1 MDAVREDFRSIAFVG
16 TPCNI
21 DAVSKMFDSPTGMLK
36 YFMRCHVLKI
46 GLFCMDSFAPEAI
59 YPFFESE
66 GIDLSKVQK
75 MDINKGKFHLY
86 YDPKGEPIKS
96 YTIKQLDKFKSSSC
110 NFCTDLT
117 AENSDISVGSVG
129 SGANKNTV
137 FARSGI
143 GTEIMEDAAEKGYLK
158 IEPFN
163 AINLNAVLFLAKLKK
178 VSQYTVRK
186 RKVFIVK
193 DAIEKE
199 EPRIETKPE
208 EEQLDVKPPLGTRR
222 FLSVSKDM
230 NEEDKIL
237 NVTLMNTIGFVL
249 EDLKIRIVTVEEL
262 FEKRP
267 WITTIK
273 EIFPY
278 ETIEI
283 GYPLDLPDGEPLKA
297 NILVEASAEAF
308 GKIFSRTL
316 KIAPKE

>member
-1 MDAVREDFRSIAFVG
+1 AFVG

-59 YPFFESE
+59 YPFFEKE

-86 YDPKGEPIKS
+86 YDPQGEPVKS
-96 YTIKQLDKFKSSSC
+96 YTIRQLDKFKSSSC
-110 NFCTDLT
+110 NFCIDLT
-117 AENSDISVGSVG
+117 AENADISVGSVG

-143 GTEIMEDAAEKGYLK
+143 GAEIMEDAAEKGYIK

-163 AINLNAVLFLAKLKK
+163 VINLNAVLFLAKLKK

-186 RKVFIVK
+186 RKVFIVR
-193 DAIEKE
+193 DADVE

-208 EEQLDVKPPLGTRR
+208 KAQAEVSPPLGARK
-222 FLSVSKDM
+222 FLRVSKEL

-237 NVTLMNTIGFVL
+237 IISLTNTIGYVL
-249 EDLKIRIVTVEEL
+249 EDMKIRIVTVEEV
-262 FEKRP
+262 FEKSP

-273 EIFPY
+273 ELFPF

-283 GYPLDLPDGEPLKA
+283 GYPLDVQDGEPIKF
-297 NILVEASAEAF
+297 NILVEALTEEF
-308 GKIFSRTL
+308 GKIYSRTL
-316 KIAPKE
+316 KIGTKE

>member
-1 MDAVREDFRSIAFVG
+1 
-16 TPCNI
+16 
-21 DAVSKMFDSPTGMLK
+21 
-36 YFMRCHVLKI
+36 
-46 GLFCMDSFAPEAI
+46 
-59 YPFFESE
+59 
-66 GIDLSKVQK
+66 

-86 YDPKGEPIKS
+86 YDPQGEPIKS

-137 FARSGI
+137 FARTGI
-143 GTEIMEDAAEKGYLK
+143 ATEIMEDAAEKGYLK

-178 VSQYTVRK
+178 VSQYTARK

-193 DAIEKE
+193 DAEKKE

-208 EEQLDVKPPLGTRR
+208 EEQLDVKPPLGARR
-222 FLSVSKDM
+222 FLSVSKNM

-237 NVTLMNTIGFVL
+237 TISLMNTIGFVL

-262 FEKRP
+262 FEKSP

-283 GYPLDLPDGEPLKA
+283 EYPLDIPDGEPIKA
-297 NILVEASAEAF
+297 NILVEASTEAF